1 MKHTKGK
8 WVAVKYLDEEYIG
21 VGVWKDG
28 SFVEVAHV
36 TWYGDDDCNAEE
48 DEANATLIAAAPATA
63 RHRDKLLAACEGL
76 VKAKDEMEEDEGYS
90 ACECGVMADKPCDYC
105 KATAAIEGK

>member
-63 RHRDKLLAACEGL
+63 RHRDKLLAALKSVQWSFCDDL
-76 VKAKDEMEEDEGYS
+76 VVARCPSCMNSKQNGHRFD
-90 ACECGVMADKPCDYC
+90 C
-105 KATAAIEGK
+105 KLIAAIEGK